1 LLYWYKSENTD
12 AESAGIA
19 NVVARYFSKY
29 ASSEVKKRELLSG
42 Q

>member
-1 LLYWYKSENTD
+1 VQTLTQKAL
-12 AESAGIA
+12 AIA